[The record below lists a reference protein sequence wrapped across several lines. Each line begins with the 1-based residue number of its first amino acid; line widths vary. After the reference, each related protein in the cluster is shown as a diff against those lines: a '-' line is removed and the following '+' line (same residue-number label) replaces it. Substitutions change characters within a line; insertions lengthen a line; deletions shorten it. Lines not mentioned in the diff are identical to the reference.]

1 MKNKYF
7 ILLMF
12 LILQVDVFSQAVGT
26 PFTPFLIPKGLV
38 VSKTGRIWMDKNL
51 GAKRVATS
59 PDDSLAFGFY
69 YQWGRGSDGH
79 QERLSTPYYYNNY
92 YLSNVQADPL
102 YSWREGTNLL
112 SGARDMTNSISDF
125 DRNNPGLMAKY
136 ITQSFIDSPGHNY
149 FIHIRLI
156 NDLNSEYESIYSYS
170 VKVGTTITFESKF
183 EELDWRYPSND
194 NLWQG
199 INGINNPCPLMFRLP
214 TESEWS
220 QEISSW
226 DQSFIGFG
234 AFNSYLRLPAASYRV
249 AKMGYFD
256 RFFRGVFQD
265 YQNYMQGYYWSS
277 TIANQLKS
285 FTVDGVSKTKIQHF
299 AKGLIFNYN
308 FNQFADYPDWE
319 YYATANNSFER
330 SNGLSVRCILDQN
343 YSVRDLTLGDYSI
356 YSDYSHW
363 HP

>member
-1 MKNKYF
+1 MKTKYF

-12 LILQVDVFSQAVGT
+12 LILQEDVFSQAVGT

-59 PDDSLAFGFY
+59 PSDSLAFGFY

-92 YLSNVQADPL
+92 YYLSNVQADPL
-102 YSWREGTNLL
+102 YSWREGTNFL
-112 SGARDMTNSISDF
+112 SGSADMTNAIDNF
-125 DRNNPGLMAKY
+125 DRNNPGLNAKY
-136 ITQSFIDSPGHNY
+136 ITQSFLESPEHKY
-149 FIHIRLI
+149 FLHIREK
-156 NDLNSEYESIYSYS
+156 NDLNAEYQYNPNTRIYD
-170 VKVGTTITFESKF
+170 FKF
-183 EELDWRYPSND
+183 TEYDWHYPSND
-194 NLWQG
+194 QLWQG
-199 INGINNPCPLMFRLP
+199 INGTNNPCPLMFRLP

-234 AFNSYLRLPAASYRV
+234 AFNSYLRLPAASYRL
-249 AKMGYFD
+249 AKTGYFD
-256 RFFRGVFQD
+256 LFYRGEFQS
-265 YQNYMQGYYWSS
+265 MRGYYWSS
-277 TIANQLKS
+277 TIANTLKS

-299 AKGLIFNYN
+299 AKYLDFGYN
-308 FNQFADYPDWE
+308 FNEYADYPDWE
-319 YYATANNSFER
+319 YYANTNGRLAR
-330 SNGLSVRCILDQN
+330 SNGLSVRCILDQS
-343 YSVRDLTLGDYSI
+343 YSIRDLTLGDYSI
-356 YSDYSHW
+356 YSDYSYW